1 MNSHIKTKLAQ
12 VDALASALHHTCF
25 RNVEL
30 LDGQLLIDL
39 LRPLADLLDELEEM
53 CTGTEQAAMTQ
64 RNSRYLA
71 AMLKVIAGN
80 QSMVEPCMMADLLIP
95 ILASLDAVEV
105 QTRQVNI
112 MGTGARQEL
121 HS

>member
-12 VDALASALHHTCF
+12 VDALTSALHHTCF

-30 LDGQLLIDL
+30 LDSQLLIDL
-39 LRPLADLLDELEEM
+39 LNPLADLLDQLEEM
-53 CTGTEQAAMTQ
+53 CAGTELAAMTQ

-95 ILASLDAVEV
+95 IMTSLDAVEV
-105 QTRQVNI
+105 QIRQVNV

>member
-1 MNSHIKTKLAQ
+1 MNSHIKTKLVQ

-30 LDGQLLIDL
+30 LDSQLLIDL
-39 LRPLADLLDELEEM
+39 LSPLADLLDQLEEM
-53 CTGTEQAAMTQ
+53 CAGTELAAMTR

-80 QSMVEPCMMADLLIP
+80 QSMVEPCMMADLLLP
-95 ILASLDAVEV
+95 ILTSLDAVEE
-105 QTRQVNI
+105 QIRQVNV
-112 MGTGARQEL
+112 MGSGARQEL

>member
-53 CTGTEQAAMTQ
+53 CTGTEQVAMTQ

-95 ILASLDAVEV
+95 ILTSLDAVEV
-105 QTRQVNI
+105 QIRQVNV